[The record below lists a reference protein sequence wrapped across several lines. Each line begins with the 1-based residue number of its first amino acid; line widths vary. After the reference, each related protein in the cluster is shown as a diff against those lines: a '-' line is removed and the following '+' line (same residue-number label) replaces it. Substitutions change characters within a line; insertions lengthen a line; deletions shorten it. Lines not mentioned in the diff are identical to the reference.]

1 MPSVLHEG
9 VLQLV
14 RTQPTFA
21 TVLLRQLLDVEVP
34 RFSKIRIG
42 DPTLNQIVP
51 VEYHA
56 DVVVM
61 FESDTPVFGAIIEA
75 QLQRDDD
82 KPFSWPAYATC
93 ARARHRRPVVVVVVT
108 RDKTTA
114 RWAARRID
122 LGGGNTYRPLVLGP
136 RNIPVITD
144 RDQASH
150 QLHLA
155 MLSVI
160 AHGRGNIETAS
171 AIGAATFHAILQLPE
186 EQRKVYM
193 LVLDAALSKGARKT
207 VAMQPGFE
215 KLFSEAQQRDREL
228 SRAEGKAEGK
238 IEDLLKFLAKRGIAL
253 SDAQRQQILECRDLA
268 VLDGWLDRILSVTS
282 ADELFT

>member
-1 MPSVLHEG
+1 MPSLLHEG
-9 VLQLV
+9 VLELV
-14 RTQPTFA
+14 RKEPTFA
-21 TVLLRQLLDVEVP
+21 TVLLGQLLDVEVP
-34 RFSKIRIG
+34 QFTNARIA
-42 DPTLNQIVP
+42 DTTLSQLLP
-51 VEYHA
+51 VEFRA
-56 DVVVM
+56 DAVVM
-61 FESDTPVFGAIIEA
+61 FESDIPVFGAIIEA

-82 KPFSWPAYATC
+82 KPFSWPVYATA
-93 ARARHRRPVVVVVVT
+93 ARARHRCPFVVVVVT

-136 RNIPVITD
+136 KNIPLITD
-144 RDQASH
+144 RDQASR

-160 AHGRGNIETAS
+160 AHGRGNVKTAS

-193 LVLDAALSKGARKT
+193 LVLDAALSKAARKT

-215 KLFSEAQQRDREL
+215 KLFSEAQRRDREQ
-228 SRAEGKAEGK
+228 RWVEGKAEGK

-282 ADELFT
+282 ADELFA